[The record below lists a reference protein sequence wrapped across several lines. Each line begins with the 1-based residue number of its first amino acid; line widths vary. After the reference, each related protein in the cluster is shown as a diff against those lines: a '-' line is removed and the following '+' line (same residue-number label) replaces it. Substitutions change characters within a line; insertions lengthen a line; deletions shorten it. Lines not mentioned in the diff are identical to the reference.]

1 MPKTFKDLMSELATD
16 TSENAKYSA
25 EDIQDVVNE
34 IASKDSK
41 IQELQQALEKANK
54 DHEDLKSRI
63 VEKLFASKD
72 GKPDQ
77 NDDQVKEDD
86 EEETAVTFD
95 DLVLPDYQNRNY

>member
-1 MPKTFKDLMSELATD
+1 MPKTFKDLMSELATE

-25 EDIQDVVNE
+25 DDIQDVINE
-34 IASKDSK
+34 VTSKDTK

-72 GKPDQ
+72 GKPDDNNQ
-77 NDDQVKEDD
+77 GNDD
-86 EEETAVTFD
+86 EEEEKTVTFD
-95 DLVLPDYQNRNY
+95 DLILPDYRNRN

>member
-25 EDIQDVVNE
+25 DDIQDVINE
-34 IASKDSK
+34 VTSKDAK

-72 GKPDQ
+72 GKPDDNNQ
-77 NDDQVKEDD
+77 GNDD
-86 EEETAVTFD
+86 EEEEKTVTFD
-95 DLVLPDYQNRNY
+95 DLILPDYRNRN

>member
-25 EDIQDVVNE
+25 DDIQDVINE
-34 IASKDSK
+34 VTSKDAR

-72 GKPDQ
+72 GKPDE
-77 NDDQVKEDD
+77 DQGND
-86 EEETAVTFD
+86 EEEEEKTVTFD
-95 DLVLPDYQNRNY
+95 DLILPDYRNRN

>member
-25 EDIQDVVNE
+25 DDIQDVINE
-34 IASKDSK
+34 VSSKDAK

-72 GKPDQ
+72 GKPDDNNQ
-77 NDDQVKEDD
+77 GNDD
-86 EEETAVTFD
+86 EEEEKTVTFD
-95 DLVLPDYQNRNY
+95 DLILPDYRNRN

>member
-25 EDIQDVVNE
+25 DDIQDVINE
-34 IASKDSK
+34 VTSKDAR

-72 GKPDQ
+72 GKPDDNNQ
-77 NDDQVKEDD
+77 GNDD
-86 EEETAVTFD
+86 EEEEKTVTFD
-95 DLVLPDYQNRNY
+95 DLILPDYRNRN

>member
-25 EDIQDVVNE
+25 EDIQEVVSE
-34 IASKDSK
+34 VTAKDTR
-41 IQELQQALEKANK
+41 IQELEQALEKANK

-77 NDDQVKEDD
+77 NDDSGK
-86 EEETAVTFD
+86 EEEEEEKPKTFSE
-95 DLVLPDYQNRNY
+95 LVLPDYQNRN

>member
-16 TSENAKYSA
+16 TSDEAKYSA

-34 IASKDSK
+34 VTSKDTRIK
-41 IQELQQALEKANK
+41 ELEQALEKANK

-77 NDDQVKEDD
+77 NDDQGKEED
-86 EEETAVTFD
+86 EEKVKTIN
-95 DLVLPDYQNRNY
+95 DLILPDYQNRN

>member
-1 MPKTFKDLMSELATD
+1 MPKTFKDLISELATE

-25 EDIQDVVNE
+25 DDIQDVINE
-34 IASKDSK
+34 VTSKDTK

-72 GKPDQ
+72 GKPDDNNQ
-77 NDDQVKEDD
+77 GNDD
-86 EEETAVTFD
+86 EEEEKTVTFD
-95 DLVLPDYQNRNY
+95 DLILPDYRNRN

>member
-1 MPKTFKDLMSELATD
+1 MPKTFKDLMSELATE

-25 EDIQDVVNE
+25 DDIQDVINE
-34 IASKDSK
+34 VSSKDTK

-72 GKPDQ
+72 GKPDDNNQ
-77 NDDQVKEDD
+77 GNDD
-86 EEETAVTFD
+86 EEEEKTVTFD
-95 DLVLPDYQNRNY
+95 DLILPDYRNRN

>member
-16 TSENAKYSA
+16 TSDEAKYSA

-34 IASKDSK
+34 VTSKDTRIK
-41 IQELQQALEKANK
+41 ELEQALEKANK

-77 NDDQVKEDD
+77 NDDQGKEED
-86 EEETAVTFD
+86 EEKVKTFN
-95 DLVLPDYQNRNY
+95 DLILPDYQNRN

>member
-1 MPKTFKDLMSELATD
+1 MPKTFKDFMSELATE

-25 EDIQDVVNE
+25 DDIQDVINE
-34 IASKDSK
+34 VTSKDAK

-72 GKPDQ
+72 GKPDDNNQ
-77 NDDQVKEDD
+77 GNDD
-86 EEETAVTFD
+86 EEEEKTVTFD
-95 DLVLPDYQNRNY
+95 DLILPDYRNRN

>member
-25 EDIQDVVNE
+25 DDIQDVINE
-34 IASKDSK
+34 VTSKDAR

-77 NDDQVKEDD
+77 TDQGKD
-86 EEETAVTFD
+86 EEEEEKTVTFD
-95 DLVLPDYQNRNY
+95 DLILPDYRNRN

>member
-25 EDIQDVVNE
+25 DDIQDVINE
-34 IASKDSK
+34 VSSKDTR

-77 NDDQVKEDD
+77 NDQGND
-86 EEETAVTFD
+86 EEEEEKTVTFD
-95 DLVLPDYQNRNY
+95 DLILPDYRNRN

>member
-1 MPKTFKDLMSELATD
+1 MPKTFKDLMSELATG

-25 EDIQDVVNE
+25 DDIQDVINE
-34 IASKDSK
+34 VSSKDTK

-77 NDDQVKEDD
+77 PDQGKD
-86 EEETAVTFD
+86 EEEEEKTVTFD
-95 DLVLPDYQNRNY
+95 DLILPDYRNRN

>member
-25 EDIQDVVNE
+25 DDIQDVINE
-34 IASKDSK
+34 VSSK

-72 GKPDQ
+72 GKPDENNQ
-77 NDDQVKEDD
+77 GNDD
-86 EEETAVTFD
+86 EEEEKTVTFD
-95 DLVLPDYQNRNY
+95 DLILPDYRNRN

>member
-25 EDIQDVVNE
+25 DDIQDVINE
-34 IASKDSK
+34 VTSKDTK

-72 GKPDQ
+72 GKPDDNNQ
-77 NDDQVKEDD
+77 GNDD
-86 EEETAVTFD
+86 EEEEKTVTFD
-95 DLVLPDYQNRNY
+95 DLILPDYRNRN

>member
-25 EDIQDVVNE
+25 DDIQDVINE
-34 IASKDSK
+34 VTSKDTK

-63 VEKLFASKD
+63 VEQLFASKD
-72 GKPDQ
+72 GKPDDNNQ
-77 NDDQVKEDD
+77 GNDD
-86 EEETAVTFD
+86 EEEEKTVTFD
-95 DLVLPDYQNRNY
+95 DLILPDYRNRN

>member
-25 EDIQDVVNE
+25 DDIQDVINE
-34 IASKDSK
+34 VASKDAR

-72 GKPDQ
+72 GKPDDNNQ
-77 NDDQVKEDD
+77 GNDD
-86 EEETAVTFD
+86 EEEEKTVTFD
-95 DLVLPDYQNRNY
+95 DLILPDYRNRN

>member
-25 EDIQDVVNE
+25 DDIQDVINE
-34 IASKDSK
+34 VASKDTR

-72 GKPDQ
+72 GKPDDNNQ
-77 NDDQVKEDD
+77 GNDD
-86 EEETAVTFD
+86 EEEEKTVTFD
-95 DLVLPDYQNRNY
+95 DLILPDYRNRN

>member
-25 EDIQDVVNE
+25 DDIQDVINE
-34 IASKDSK
+34 VSSKDTK

-72 GKPDQ
+72 GKPDDNNQ
-77 NDDQVKEDD
+77 GNDD
-86 EEETAVTFD
+86 EEEEKTVTFD
-95 DLVLPDYQNRNY
+95 DLILPDYRNRN